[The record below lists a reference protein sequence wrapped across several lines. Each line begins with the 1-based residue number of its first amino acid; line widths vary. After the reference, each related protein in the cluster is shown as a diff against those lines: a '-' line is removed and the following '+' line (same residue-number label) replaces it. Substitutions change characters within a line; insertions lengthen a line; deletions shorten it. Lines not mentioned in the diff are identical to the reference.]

1 MTPSLQRVHCI
12 IPAHNR
18 RAVTRHCLD
27 QLSTQTYRPL
37 TVVVVDDGSTDGTRR
52 MLDAYTGLELQ
63 VLAGDGSLWWAGAI
77 AMAMDHI
84 LPAAEATDWLLLLN
98 DDVTIDPNF
107 VERLVAASSHFDPR
121 AIVGP
126 AQRDEDGVDP
136 DFFGYRV
143 DYLRQR
149 IDEIWRPDLGE
160 RLIPVD
166 ALCGRGLLVPVDVAR
181 KIGPIDFRRFPQYV
195 GDIEYT
201 ARATDHGFRA
211 ICVTDTFVTSPF
223 HQNDIRDRSRKI
235 ARRLL
240 SPDSPDNVLQKL
252 QFWLLRGPT
261 RLRLTALPRFA
272 VTRCVKAARR
282 VSKSL
287 SGR

>member
-1 MTPSLQRVHCI
+1 MTPSIQRVHCI

-18 RAVTRHCLD
+18 QAVTRRCLD

-107 VERLVAASSHFDPR
+107 VERLVAASGHFDPR

-136 DFFGYRV
+136 DFF
-143 DYLRQR
+143 
-149 IDEIWRPDLGE
+149 
-160 RLIPVD
+160 
-166 ALCGRGLLVPVDVAR
+166 
-181 KIGPIDFRRFPQYV
+181 
-195 GDIEYT
+195 
-201 ARATDHGFRA
+201 
-211 ICVTDTFVTSPF
+211 
-223 HQNDIRDRSRKI
+223 
-235 ARRLL
+235 
-240 SPDSPDNVLQKL
+240 
-252 QFWLLRGPT
+252 
-261 RLRLTALPRFA
+261 
-272 VTRCVKAARR
+272 
-282 VSKSL
+282 
-287 SGR
+287 